1 MQNQRQAELGLEATF
16 SVQLKRLTDLLRN
29 SLLARNTFWMMAGH
43 GLRLLVQATY
53 FVLIARALGAEGL
66 GAFMG
71 VVALVNIA
79 SPFAGLGIGNLLI
92 KNVSRNAGLFACC
105 WGNALL
111 VTFASASLLFVLVL
125 VFWYFVLAVSV
136 PGSLVL
142 VVAVSDLFFG
152 RLVDVSGQAY
162 MAFQRLNR
170 TAQLQV
176 MLSSLRFAAALV
188 FLTLSPGHRP
198 VDWSLY
204 YLGGTAVSAL
214 IAATL
219 VSYELGSPKLALERI
234 RPEMKEGFYFAT
246 GLSAQGIYND
256 IDKTMLVRLSTLGAA
271 GIYAAAYRLIDV
283 AFLPV
288 RSLLWA
294 AYARFFQHGVAGLQG
309 TLGFAKRLLPLA
321 GGYGLAVGAGL
332 FIAAPLVPLVL
343 GADYGET
350 VEAVRWLAL
359 LPFLKAVH
367 DFAAD
372 SLTGA
377 GFQGQ
382 RSCVQV
388 LVAVANVGLNFWL
401 IPIYSWRGAAWA
413 SLLSD
418 GWLAAALWVSAWWLA
433 RRTQGQPA
441 GNPPPGVNT

>member
-1 MQNQRQAELGLEATF
+1 M
-16 SVQLKRLTDLLRN
+16 QLKRLTDLFRN
-29 SLLARNTFWMMAGH
+29 SLLARNTFWMMVGH

-92 KNVSRNAGLFACC
+92 KNVSRDASLLACC

-111 VTFASASLLFVLVL
+111 VTFVTASVLFVLVM
-125 VFWYFVLAVSV
+125 VFWHLALAASI
-136 PGSLVL
+136 PGSLVF
-142 VVAVSDLFFG
+142 VVAISDLFFG
-152 RLVDVSGQAY
+152 RLVDISGQAY
-162 MAFQRLNR
+162 MAFQRLGR
-170 TAQLQV
+170 TAQFQV
-176 MLSSLRFAAALV
+176 MLSVLRFAAALV
-188 FLTLSPGHRP
+188 FLTLSHDHRP

-204 YLGGTAVSAL
+204 YLGGTAISAVVAVSM
-214 IAATL
+214 
-219 VSYELGSPKLALERI
+219 VSRELGSPKLALERI
-234 RPEMKEGFYFAT
+234 RPELKEGFYFAI
-246 GLSAQGIYND
+246 GMSAQGIYND
-256 IDKTMLVRLSTLGAA
+256 IDKTMLVRLSSLSAA

-294 AYARFFQHGVAGLQG
+294 SYARFFQHGVAGLRG
-309 TLGFAKRLLPLA
+309 TLSFAKRLLPVA

-332 FIAAPLVPLVL
+332 FIVAPLVPLVL

-350 VEAVRWLAL
+350 VEAIRWLAL
-359 LPFLKAVH
+359 LPFLKAMH

-377 GFQGQ
+377 GFQGP
-382 RSCVQV
+382 RSFMQV
-388 LVAVANVGLNFWL
+388 LVAVANIGLNFWL
-401 IPIYSWRGAAWA
+401 IPLYSWRGAAWA

-418 GWLAAALWVSAWWLA
+418 GLLTVALWVTAWWLD
-433 RRTQGQPA
+433 RRTQGGQLA
-441 GNPPPGVNT
+441 RVA